1 MVLDPRYKIRWIV
14 RNLTKNR
21 SDLILARFRDLYN
34 HRYPA
39 AIQTGGEQDIRD
51 SPDSPD
57 RALPSFN
64 ALLDLGSE
72 DEQDIVDEVTDYLA
86 QPLAPS
92 TLDELKILDWW
103 LFQKE
108 RYPRLFRIAMDLLS
122 ILTMS

>member
-1 MVLDPRYKIRWIV
+1 MIEKISKYEALLDD
-14 RNLTKNR
+14 NHACNR

-34 HRYPA
+34 CRYPTP
-39 AIQTGGEQDIRD
+39 IQTGGEEDTQD
-51 SPDSPD
+51 SPAPPD

-64 ALLDLGSE
+64 PLLDLGSE
-72 DEQDIVDEVTDYLA
+72 DEQDTVDEVTDYLA

-108 RYPRLFRIAMDLLS
+108 RYPPLF
-122 ILTMS
+122 